1 MKILNK
7 KNNFKKISKLYLYKA
22 SIYLIV
28 IIFAIVLPFQKMM
41 ENTYADQYDDQIAA
55 LQRQIDAYNA
65 EAERLA
71 NQAAT
76 YQSQIAALQNQI
88 NTIQAEINVSQ
99 AQYDQ
104 LVAQIAETEQKIQDN
119 KDSLGMTVAEMYVD
133 DNITPIEM
141 LVSSKNI
148 SDYLDKQEYRTS
160 IRNQLVDTID
170 QIKKLKADLENK
182 KIAQQEVLDKQ
193 NAQKAS
199 LQAAQAEQQS
209 LYNQTKGEEAAYQQ
223 LVASSRQAMA
233 DAAAAQRAYLASLGG
248 NGSGGT
254 YGDFIWQNLYPS
266 DGAGGCSDG
275 YPYCQEQ
282 DTIVDQW
289 QLYNRECV
297 SYAAWAIYYR
307 FGKYVSPFYG
317 SGNAYE
323 WEWSA
328 PAYSGAW
335 RVYDPQPGDAVV
347 LPQSGFAPIGHLMV
361 VESYSDGWI
370 HISQYNMFG
379 TGQYSTMDIRNSGI
393 ILLRF
398 PNR

>member
-1 MKILNK
+1 MKTKNSNHKSNK
-7 KNNFKKISKLYLYKA
+7 AIRPFLQKVGIYFVVLAVSVCLPVGKMTNNA
-22 SIYLIV
+22 
-28 IIFAIVLPFQKMM
+28 
-41 ENTYADQYDDQIAA
+41 YADRYDEQIAI
-55 LQRQIDAYNA
+55 LQQQIDAYNA
-65 EAERLA
+65 EAEKLS

-76 YQSQIAALQNQI
+76 YQSQISALQNQV

-104 LVAQIAETEQKIQDN
+104 LVMQIADTEKQIQID
-119 KDSLGMTVAEMYVD
+119 KDTLGTTIADMYVD

-141 LVSSKNI
+141 LASSKSI

-160 IRNQLVDTID
+160 IRNQLVETIA

-182 KIAQQEVLDKQ
+182 KVAQQEVLDKQ

-199 LQAAQAEQQS
+199 LLAARTEQQT
-209 LYNQTKGEEAAYQQ
+209 LFDKTKGEEAAYQQ
-223 LVASSRQAMA
+223 LIANSRQAMA

-248 NGSGGT
+248 SASGGV
-254 YGDFIWQNLYPS
+254 YGDFTWQNLYPS
-266 DGAGGCSDG
+266 NGAGGCSGG

-282 DTIVDQW
+282 DTVIDQW

-297 SYAAWAIYYR
+297 SYAAWAIYSR
-307 FGKYVSPFYG
+307 FGKYVSSFYG

-328 PAYSGAW
+328 PRYSGAW
-335 RVYDPQPGDAVV
+335 RVYDPQPGDAIV
-347 LPQSGFAPIGHLMV
+347 LPQSGFAPLGHLMV
-361 VESYSDGWI
+361 VESFSDGWI
-370 HISQYNMFG
+370 HASQYNMFG

-398 PNR
+398 PDR

>member
-1 MKILNK
+1 MAIC
-7 KNNFKKISKLYLYKA
+7 SKVSCDFVEKLFEQKRGGL
-22 SIYLIV
+22 
-28 IIFAIVLPFQKMM
+28 FQFRK
-41 ENTYADQYDDQIAA
+41 YDDQAVSSYYDEVINIDGEDKNIDY
-55 LQRQIDAYNA
+55 LEFVVEETPEKSVQIF
-65 EAERLA
+65 
-71 NQAAT
+71 
-76 YQSQIAALQNQI
+76 NQI
-88 NTIQAEINVSQ
+88 PILFQSNRGLNI
-99 AQYDQ
+99 
-104 LVAQIAETEQKIQDN
+104 DN
-119 KDSLGMTVAEMYVD
+119 
-133 DNITPIEM
+133 
-141 LVSSKNI
+141 
-148 SDYLDKQEYRTS
+148 
-160 IRNQLVDTID
+160 

-199 LQAAQAEQQS
+199 LQAAQAEQQN

-223 LVASSRQAMA
+223 LIASSRQAMA
-233 DAAAAQRAYLASLGG
+233 DAAAAQQAYLASLGG
-248 NGSGGT
+248 SAGSGVV
-254 YGDFIWQNLYPS
+254 GDFIWQNLYPS
-266 DGAGGCSDG
+266 DGAGGCSGG

-282 DTIVDQW
+282 DTVVDQW

-317 SGNAYE
+317 NGHAYQ

-335 RVYDPQPGDAVV
+335 RVYDPQPGDAIVI
-347 LPQSGFAPIGHLMV
+347 PQSAFAPLGHLMV

-370 HISQYNMFG
+370 HLSQYNMFG